1 MNKKEL
7 IMAIIDLVDENAKL
21 KIENEILLKQKLKKK
36 CTLSFQ

>member
-21 KIENEILLKQKLKKK
+21 KIEVLMYMK
-36 CTLSFQ
+36 